1 MVGRNLTRQ
10 RAAGLQNKIVA
21 ARKLNDGSAEQLE
34 MLLRQI
40 DDLRDGAFSPFSSS
54 LWCGPCSCHLALLA
68 ARLSSSIFF
77 RPVSPV

>member
-54 LWCGPCSCHLALLA
+54 L
-68 ARLSSSIFF
+68 
-77 RPVSPV
+77 